1 VNFQVG
7 AGRNHFSACLRCA
20 AALAIALTSGYAG
33 AADSAYPVKPIRMI
47 IANVAGGTS
56 DILARV
62 IGAKLTESWGQQII
76 VDNRPG
82 GSGLIGNELLTRA
95 PPDGYTLL
103 MADFGSTTTT
113 ILMHPAAGIDL
124 QRDYSPVTIVSYSPH
139 LFCVH
144 PSVPAATVKEVL
156 ALAKARPG
164 KFNFATAGQTTA
176 PHWAG
181 IMLAA
186 RYGIE
191 WTYIPGKGGA
201 QAVLDVASGQADV
214 LFNGMLATLPYVK
227 SGKLKLIAVTSAQ
240 RNPALPDTPTFAE
253 SGVADFVTGSWQGLL
268 APGKTPPEIVAKVQA
283 ETRRIL
289 LTPDVKERLAGQG
302 ADPLGT
308 TPAET
313 VEFMRRERERMAK
326 LIRDSAG
333 QNR

>member
-1 VNFQVG
+1 MPKFPARG
-7 AGRNHFSACLRCA
+7 
-20 AALAIALTSGYAG
+20 AALAILAAICAG
-33 AADSAYPVKPIRMI
+33 PAEAADPAYPVKPIRMI

-82 GSGLIGNELLTRA
+82 ASGLIGNELLVKA

-113 ILMHPAAGIDL
+113 VLMHGKAAIDL
-124 QRDYSPVTIVSYSPH
+124 QRDYAPVTIVSYSPH

-144 PSVPAATVKEVL
+144 PSVPANNVKAVI
-156 ALAKARPG
+156 ALAKAQPG
-164 KFNFATAGQTTA
+164 KLNFATAGQTTA

-181 IMLAA
+181 ILLAS
-186 RYGIE
+186 RYGID

-227 SGKLKLIAVTSAQ
+227 SGKLKLIAITSAK
-240 RNPALPDTPTFAE
+240 RNAALPDAPTFAE
-253 SGVADFVTGSWQGLL
+253 SGVPDFVTGSWQGIL
-268 APGKTPPEIVAKVQA
+268 APGKTPPEIVARLQA
-283 ETRRIL
+283 ETHRIL
-289 LTPDVKERLAGQG
+289 FTPDIKEKLAGQG
-302 ADPLGT
+302 ADPMGT

-313 VEFMRRERERMAK
+313 AEFMRRERERMTK
-326 LIRDSAG
+326 LIKDSAG
-333 QNR
+333 KNQ

>member
-1 VNFQVG
+1 MPKFPARG
-7 AGRNHFSACLRCA
+7 
-20 AALAIALTSGYAG
+20 AALAMAAICAGPAG
-33 AADSAYPVKPIRMI
+33 AADPAYPIKPIRMI

-82 GSGLIGNELLTRA
+82 GSGLIGNELLVKS

-103 MADFGSTTTT
+103 LADFGSTTTT
-113 ILMHPAAGIDL
+113 VLLQPKAAIDL
-124 QRDYSPVTIVSYSPH
+124 QRDYAPVTIVSYSPH

-144 PSVPAATVKEVL
+144 PSVPANNVKAVI
-156 ALAKARPG
+156 ALAKAQPG
-164 KFNFATAGQTTA
+164 KLNFATAGQTTA

-181 IMLAA
+181 ILLAS
-186 RYGIE
+186 RYGID

-227 SGKLKLIAVTSAQ
+227 SGKLKLIAITSAK
-240 RNPALPDTPTFAE
+240 RNAALPDVPTFAE
-253 SGVADFVTGSWQGLL
+253 SGVPDFVTGSWQGIL
-268 APGKTPPEIVAKVQA
+268 APGKTPPEIVAKLQA
-283 ETRRIL
+283 ETHRIL
-289 LTPDVKERLAGQG
+289 FTPDIKQKLAGQG
-302 ADPLGT
+302 ADPMGT

-313 VEFMRRERERMAK
+313 AEFMRRERERMTK
-326 LIRDSAG
+326 LIKDSAG
-333 QNR
+333 KSQ

>member
-1 VNFQVG
+1 MPKFPARG
-7 AGRNHFSACLRCA
+7 
-20 AALAIALTSGYAG
+20 AALAILAAICAAPAG
-33 AADSAYPVKPIRMI
+33 AAEPAYPVKPIRMI

-82 GSGLIGNELLTRA
+82 GSGLIGNELLVRS

-103 MADFGSTTTT
+103 LADFGSTTTT
-113 ILMHPAAGIDL
+113 VLLQPKAAIDL
-124 QRDYSPVTIVSYSPH
+124 QRDYAPVTIVSYSPH

-144 PSVPAATVKEVL
+144 PSVPANSVKAVI
-156 ALAKARPG
+156 ALAKAQPG
-164 KFNFATAGQTTA
+164 KLNFATSGQTTA

-181 IMLAA
+181 ILLAS
-186 RYGIE
+186 RYGID

-227 SGKLKLIAVTSAQ
+227 SGKLKLIAVTSAK
-240 RNPALPDTPTFAE
+240 RNAALPDAPTFAE
-253 SGVADFVTGSWQGLL
+253 SGVPDFVTGSWQGIL
-268 APGKTPPEIVAKVQA
+268 APGKTPPEIVAKLQA
-283 ETRRIL
+283 ETHRIL
-289 LTPDVKERLAGQG
+289 FTPDIKEKLAGQG
-302 ADPLGT
+302 ADPMGT

-313 VEFMRRERERMAK
+313 AEFMRRERERMMK
-326 LIRDSAG
+326 LIKDSAG
-333 QNR
+333 KNQ

>member
-1 VNFQVG
+1 MPKFPASG
-7 AGRNHFSACLRCA
+7 
-20 AALAIALTSGYAG
+20 AALAIVAATCAGPAG
-33 AADSAYPVKPIRMI
+33 AADPAYPVKPIRMV

-62 IGAKLTESWGQQII
+62 IGARLTESWGQQII

-82 GSGLIGNELLTRA
+82 GSGLIGNELLVKA

-103 MADFGSTTTT
+103 LADLGSTTTT
-113 ILMHPAAGIDL
+113 VLMHGKASIDL
-124 QRDYSPVTIVSYSPH
+124 QRDFTPVTIVTYSPH

-144 PSVPAATVKEVL
+144 PSVPVTNVKGVI
-156 ALAKARPG
+156 ALAKSKPG
-164 KFNFATAGQTTA
+164 KLNFATAGQTTA

-181 IMLAA
+181 IMLAS
-186 RYGIE
+186 RMGID

-227 SGKLKLIAVTSAQ
+227 SGKLKLIAVTSEQ
-240 RNPALPDTPTFAE
+240 RNATLPDAPTFAE
-253 SGVADFVTGSWQGLL
+253 SGVPDFVTGSWQGIL
-268 APGKTPPEIVAKVQA
+268 APGKTPPDIVAKLQA
-283 ETRRIL
+283 ESRRIL
-289 LTPDVKERLAGQG
+289 FLPDVKEKLAGQG
-302 ADPLGT
+302 ADAMGT

-313 VEFMRRERERMAK
+313 ADFMRRERERMTK

-333 QNR
+333 KNL

>member
-1 VNFQVG
+1 MPKFPARG
-7 AGRNHFSACLRCA
+7 
-20 AALAIALTSGYAG
+20 AALAILAAICAG
-33 AADSAYPVKPIRMI
+33 PADAADPAYPVKPIRMI

-82 GSGLIGNELLTRA
+82 ASGLIGNELLVKA

-113 ILMHPAAGIDL
+113 VLMHGKAAIDL
-124 QRDYSPVTIVSYSPH
+124 QRDYAPVTIVSYSPH

-144 PSVPAATVKEVL
+144 PSVPANNVKAVI
-156 ALAKARPG
+156 ALAKAQPG
-164 KFNFATAGQTTA
+164 KLNFATAGQTTA

-181 IMLAA
+181 ILLAS
-186 RYGIE
+186 RYGID

-227 SGKLKLIAVTSAQ
+227 SGKLKLIAITSAK
-240 RNPALPDTPTFAE
+240 RNSALPDAPTFAE
-253 SGVADFVTGSWQGLL
+253 SGVPDFVTGSWQGIL
-268 APGKTPPEIVAKVQA
+268 APGKTPPEIVAKLQA
-283 ETRRIL
+283 ETHRIL
-289 LTPDVKERLAGQG
+289 FTPDIKEKLAGQG
-302 ADPLGT
+302 ADPMGT

-313 VEFMRRERERMAK
+313 AEFMRRERERMAK
-326 LIRDSAG
+326 LIKDSAG
-333 QNR
+333 KNQ

>member
-1 VNFQVG
+1 MLNFPAWG
-7 AGRNHFSACLRCA
+7 
-20 AALAIALTSGYAG
+20 AALAMAAICAGPAG
-33 AADSAYPVKPIRMI
+33 AADPAYPAKPIRMI

-82 GSGLIGNELLTRA
+82 ASGLIGNELLVKA
-95 PPDGYTLL
+95 LPDGYTLL

-113 ILMHPAAGIDL
+113 VLMHGKAAIDL
-124 QRDYSPVTIVSYSPH
+124 QRDYAPVTIVSYSPH

-144 PSVPAATVKEVL
+144 PPVPANNVKAVI
-156 ALAKARPG
+156 ALAKSQPG
-164 KFNFATAGQTTA
+164 KLNFATAGQTTA

-181 IMLAA
+181 ILLAS
-186 RYGIE
+186 RYGID

-227 SGKLKLIAVTSAQ
+227 SGKLKLIAITSAK
-240 RNPALPDTPTFAE
+240 RNSALPDAPTFAE
-253 SGVADFVTGSWQGLL
+253 SGVPDFVTGSWQGIL
-268 APGKTPPEIVAKVQA
+268 APGKTPPEIVAKLQA
-283 ETRRIL
+283 ETHRIL
-289 LTPDVKERLAGQG
+289 FTPDIKEKLAGQG
-302 ADPLGT
+302 ADPMGT

-313 VEFMRRERERMAK
+313 AEFMRRERERMAK
-326 LIRDSAG
+326 LIKDSAG
-333 QNR
+333 KNQ

>member
-1 VNFQVG
+1 MMPKFPARG
-7 AGRNHFSACLRCA
+7 
-20 AALAIALTSGYAG
+20 AALAILAAICAG
-33 AADSAYPVKPIRMI
+33 PADAADPAYPVKPIRMI

-82 GSGLIGNELLTRA
+82 ASGLIGNELLVKA

-113 ILMHPAAGIDL
+113 VLMHGKAAIDL
-124 QRDYSPVTIVSYSPH
+124 QRDYAPVTIVSYSPH

-144 PSVPAATVKEVL
+144 PSVPANNVKAVI
-156 ALAKARPG
+156 ALAKAQPG
-164 KFNFATAGQTTA
+164 KLNFATAGQTTA

-181 IMLAA
+181 ILLAS
-186 RYGIE
+186 RYGID

-227 SGKLKLIAVTSAQ
+227 SGKLKLIAITSAK
-240 RNPALPDTPTFAE
+240 RNAALPDAPTFAE
-253 SGVADFVTGSWQGLL
+253 SGVPDFVTGSWQGIL
-268 APGKTPPEIVAKVQA
+268 APGKTPTEIVARLQA
-283 ETRRIL
+283 ETHRIL
-289 LTPDVKERLAGQG
+289 FTPDIKEKLAGQG
-302 ADPLGT
+302 ADPMGT

-313 VEFMRRERERMAK
+313 AEFMRRERERMTK
-326 LIRDSAG
+326 LIKDSAG
-333 QNR
+333 KNQ

>member
-1 VNFQVG
+1 MPKFPARG
-7 AGRNHFSACLRCA
+7 AP
-20 AALAIALTSGYAG
+20 LAILAAICAGPAG
-33 AADSAYPVKPIRMI
+33 AADPAYPIKPIRMI

-82 GSGLIGNELLTRA
+82 GSGLIGNEMLVKS

-103 MADFGSTTTT
+103 LADFGSTTTT
-113 ILMHPAAGIDL
+113 VLLQPKAAIDL
-124 QRDYSPVTIVSYSPH
+124 QRDYAPVTIVSYSPH

-144 PSVPAATVKEVL
+144 PSVPANNVKAVI
-156 ALAKARPG
+156 ALAKAQPG
-164 KFNFATAGQTTA
+164 KLNFATAGQTTA

-181 IMLAA
+181 ILLAS
-186 RYGIE
+186 RYGID

-227 SGKLKLIAVTSAQ
+227 SGKLKLIAITSAK
-240 RNPALPDTPTFAE
+240 RNSALPDAPTFAE
-253 SGVADFVTGSWQGLL
+253 SGVPDFVTGSWQGIL
-268 APGKTPPEIVAKVQA
+268 APGKTPPEIVAKLQA
-283 ETRRIL
+283 ETHRIL
-289 LTPDVKERLAGQG
+289 FTPDIKEKLAGQG
-302 ADPLGT
+302 ADPMGT

-313 VEFMRRERERMAK
+313 AEFMRRERERMTK
-326 LIRDSAG
+326 LIKDSAG
-333 QNR
+333 KSQ

>member
-1 VNFQVG
+1 M
-7 AGRNHFSACLRCA
+7 LRFLVRRCRLLALA
-20 AALAIALTSGYAG
+20 AAACAG
-33 AADSAYPVKPIRMI
+33 FASAADTAYPVKPIRMI

-82 GSGLIGNELLTRA
+82 GSGLIGNEMLIKA
-95 PPDGYTLL
+95 APDGYTLL

-113 ILMHPAAGIDL
+113 VLMHGKATIDL
-124 QRDYSPVTIVSYSPH
+124 QRDYAPVTIVSYSPH

-144 PSVPAATVKEVL
+144 PSVPANNVKAVI
-156 ALAKARPG
+156 ALAKAQPG
-164 KFNFATAGQTTA
+164 KLNFATAGQTTA

-181 IMLAA
+181 ILLAA

-201 QAVLDVASGQADV
+201 QAVLDVASGQADI
-214 LFNGMLATLPYVK
+214 LFNGMLATLPFVK
-227 SGKLKLIAVTSAQ
+227 SGKLKLIAITSAK
-240 RNPALPDTPTFAE
+240 RNAVLPDAPTFAE
-253 SGVADFVTGSWQGLL
+253 SGVPDFVTGSWQGIL
-268 APGKTPPEIVAKVQA
+268 APGRTPPEIVAKLQA
-283 ETRRIL
+283 ETHRIL
-289 LTPDVKERLAGQG
+289 STPDIREKLAGQG

-313 VEFMRRERERMAK
+313 AEFMRRERERMVK

-333 QNR
+333 KSQ

>member
-1 VNFQVG
+1 LKLRLAF
-7 AGRNHFSACLRCA
+7 RSAVPAVL
-20 AALAIALTSGYAG
+20 AALCSGTAAG
-33 AADSAYPVKPIRMI
+33 ADPAYPVKPVRMI

-82 GSGLIGNELLTRA
+82 GSGLIGNEMLVKA

-113 ILMHPAAGIDL
+113 ALMQPKATIDL
-124 QRDYSPVTIVSYSPH
+124 QRDYTPVTIVSYSPH

-144 PSVPAATVKEVL
+144 PSVPASNVKAVI
-156 ALAKARPG
+156 ALAKSKPG
-164 KFNFATAGQTTA
+164 KLNFATAGQTTA

-181 IMLAA
+181 ILLAS

-214 LFNGMLATLPYVK
+214 LFNGMLATLPFVK
-227 SGKLKLIAVTSAQ
+227 SGKLKLIAVTSEK
-240 RNPALPDTPTFAE
+240 RNAALPDAPTFLE
-253 SGVADFVTGSWQGLL
+253 SGIPDFVTGSWQGIL
-268 APGKTPPEIVAKVQA
+268 APGKTPPEIVAKLQA

-289 LTPDVKERLAGQG
+289 FTPDVKEKLAGQG
-302 ADPLGT
+302 AEPMGT

-313 VEFMRRERERMAK
+313 AEFMRRERERMTK
-326 LIRDSAG
+326 LIKDSAG
-333 QNR
+333 KNQ

>member
-1 VNFQVG
+1 MLNFPARG
-7 AGRNHFSACLRCA
+7 
-20 AALAIALTSGYAG
+20 AALAMAAICAGPAG
-33 AADSAYPVKPIRMI
+33 AADPVYPAKPIRMI

-82 GSGLIGNELLTRA
+82 GSGLIGNELLVKA

-113 ILMHPAAGIDL
+113 VLMHGKAAIDL
-124 QRDYSPVTIVSYSPH
+124 QRDYTPVTIVSYSPH

-144 PSVPAATVKEVL
+144 PSVPANSVKGVI
-156 ALAKARPG
+156 ALAKAQPG
-164 KFNFATAGQTTA
+164 KLNFATAGQTTA

-181 IMLAA
+181 ILLAS
-186 RYGIE
+186 RYGID

-227 SGKLKLIAVTSAQ
+227 SGKLKLIAITSEK
-240 RNPALPDTPTFAE
+240 RNAALPDAPTFAE
-253 SGVADFVTGSWQGLL
+253 SGVPDFVTGSWQGIL
-268 APGKTPPEIVAKVQA
+268 APGKTPPEIVAKLQA
-283 ETRRIL
+283 ETRRVL
-289 LTPDVKERLAGQG
+289 LSPDIKEKLAGQG
-302 ADPLGT
+302 ADAMGT
-308 TPAET
+308 THAET
-313 VEFMRRERERMAK
+313 VEFMRRERERMTK
-326 LIRDSAG
+326 LIRESAG
-333 QNR
+333 KHL

>member
-1 VNFQVG
+1 MPKFPARG
-7 AGRNHFSACLRCA
+7 AP
-20 AALAIALTSGYAG
+20 LAILAAICAGPAG
-33 AADSAYPVKPIRMI
+33 AADPAYPIKPIRMI

-82 GSGLIGNELLTRA
+82 GSGLIGNEMLVKS

-103 MADFGSTTTT
+103 LADFGSTTTT
-113 ILMHPAAGIDL
+113 VLLQPKAAIDL
-124 QRDYSPVTIVSYSPH
+124 QRDYAPVTIVSYSPH

-144 PSVPAATVKEVL
+144 PSVPANNVKAVI
-156 ALAKARPG
+156 ALAKAQPG
-164 KFNFATAGQTTA
+164 KLNFATAGQTTA

-181 IMLAA
+181 ILLAS
-186 RYGIE
+186 RYGID

-227 SGKLKLIAVTSAQ
+227 SGKLKLIAITSAK
-240 RNPALPDTPTFAE
+240 RNSALPDAPTFAE
-253 SGVADFVTGSWQGLL
+253 SGVPDFVTGSWQGIL
-268 APGKTPPEIVAKVQA
+268 APGKTPPEIVAKLQA
-283 ETRRIL
+283 ETHRIL
-289 LTPDVKERLAGQG
+289 FTPDIKEKLAGQG
-302 ADPLGT
+302 ADPMGT

-313 VEFMRRERERMAK
+313 AEFMRRERERMAK
-326 LIRDSAG
+326 LIKDSAG
-333 QNR
+333 KNQ

>member
-1 VNFQVG
+1 MR
-7 AGRNHFSACLRCA
+7 AGHAYVSAYVRY
-20 AALAIALTSGYAG
+20 ALVLATVLSAGYAG
-33 AADSAYPVKPIRMI
+33 AADNAYPGKPIRMI
-47 IANVAGGTS
+47 VANVAGGTS

-62 IGAKLTESWGQQII
+62 VGARLTESWGQQII

-82 GSGLIGNELLTRA
+82 GSGLIGNELLVKA

-113 ILMHPAAGIDL
+113 VLMHDKAGIDV

-144 PSVPAATVKEVL
+144 PSVPAASVKAVI

-164 KFNFATAGQTTA
+164 KLNFATAGQTTA

-181 IMLAA
+181 IMLAS
-186 RYGIE
+186 RFGIE
-191 WTYIPGKGGA
+191 WTYLPGKGGA

-227 SGKLKLIAVTSAQ
+227 SGKLKLIAITSAK
-240 RNPALPDTPTFAE
+240 RNAALPDAPTFAE
-253 SGVADFVTGSWQGLL
+253 SGIADFVTGSWQGIL
-268 APGKTPPEIVAKVQA
+268 APGKTPPEIVAKLQV
-283 ETRRIL
+283 ETHRIL
-289 LTPDVKERLAGQG
+289 FTPDVKDKLASQG
-302 ADPLGT
+302 ADPMGT
-308 TPAET
+308 TPAES
-313 VEFMRRERERMAK
+313 VEFMRRERERMVK

-333 QNR
+333 QNQ

>member
-1 VNFQVG
+1 MPKFPARG
-7 AGRNHFSACLRCA
+7 
-20 AALAIALTSGYAG
+20 AALAILAAICAG
-33 AADSAYPVKPIRMI
+33 PAEAADPAYPVKPIRMI

-82 GSGLIGNELLTRA
+82 GSGLIGNEMLVKS

-103 MADFGSTTTT
+103 LADFGSTTTT
-113 ILMHPAAGIDL
+113 VLLQPKAAIDL
-124 QRDYSPVTIVSYSPH
+124 QRDYAPVTIVSYSPH

-144 PSVPAATVKEVL
+144 PSVPANNVKAVI
-156 ALAKARPG
+156 ALAKAQPG
-164 KFNFATAGQTTA
+164 KLNFATAGQTTA

-181 IMLAA
+181 ILLAS
-186 RYGIE
+186 RYGID

-227 SGKLKLIAVTSAQ
+227 SGKLKLIAITSAK
-240 RNPALPDTPTFAE
+240 RNAALPDAPTFAE
-253 SGVADFVTGSWQGLL
+253 SGVPDFVTGSWQGIL
-268 APGKTPPEIVAKVQA
+268 APGKTPPEIVARLQA
-283 ETRRIL
+283 ETHRIL
-289 LTPDVKERLAGQG
+289 FTPDIKEKLAGQG
-302 ADPLGT
+302 ADPMGT

-313 VEFMRRERERMAK
+313 AEFMRRERERMTK
-326 LIRDSAG
+326 LIKDSAAKS
-333 QNR
+333 Q

>member
-1 VNFQVG
+1 MRKFPVQCGSLAVLAAIC
-7 AGRNHFSACLRCA
+7 AGP
-20 AALAIALTSGYAG
+20 AG
-33 AADSAYPVKPIRMI
+33 AADAPYPVKPIRMI

-82 GSGLIGNELLTRA
+82 GSGLIGNELLVKA

-113 ILMHPAAGIDL
+113 VLMQGKATIDL

-144 PSVPAATVKEVL
+144 PSVPATNVKGVI
-156 ALAKARPG
+156 ALAKAQPG

-181 IMLAA
+181 ILLAS
-186 RYGIE
+186 RYGIN

-214 LFNGMLATLPYVK
+214 LFNGMLATLPYVR
-227 SGKLKLIAVTSAQ
+227 SGKLKLIAITSAK
-240 RNPALPDTPTFAE
+240 RNAALPDAPTFAE
-253 SGVADFVTGSWQGLL
+253 SGVPDFVTGSWQGIL
-268 APGKTPPEIVAKVQA
+268 APGKTPPEIVAKLQA
-283 ETRRIL
+283 ETHRIL
-289 LTPDVKERLAGQG
+289 FTPDVKEKLAGQG
-302 ADPLGT
+302 ADPMGT

-313 VEFMRRERERMAK
+313 VEFMRRERERMTK
-326 LIRDSAG
+326 LIKDSSG
-333 QNR
+333 KNQ

>member
-1 VNFQVG
+1 MPKFPARG
-7 AGRNHFSACLRCA
+7 AP
-20 AALAIALTSGYAG
+20 LAILAAICAGPAG
-33 AADSAYPVKPIRMI
+33 AADPAYPIKPIRMI

-82 GSGLIGNELLTRA
+82 GSGLIGNEMLVKS

-103 MADFGSTTTT
+103 LADFGSTTTT
-113 ILMHPAAGIDL
+113 VLLQPKAAIDL
-124 QRDYSPVTIVSYSPH
+124 QRDYAPVTIVSYSPH

-144 PSVPAATVKEVL
+144 PSVPANNVKAVI
-156 ALAKARPG
+156 ALAKAQPG
-164 KFNFATAGQTTA
+164 KLNFATAGQTTA

-181 IMLAA
+181 ILLAS
-186 RYGIE
+186 RYGID

-227 SGKLKLIAVTSAQ
+227 SGKLKLIAITSAK
-240 RNPALPDTPTFAE
+240 RNAALPDAPTFAE
-253 SGVADFVTGSWQGLL
+253 SGVPDFVTGSWQGIL
-268 APGKTPPEIVAKVQA
+268 APGKTPPEIVAKLQA
-283 ETRRIL
+283 ETHRIL
-289 LTPDVKERLAGQG
+289 FTPDIKEKLAGQG
-302 ADPLGT
+302 ADPMGT

-313 VEFMRRERERMAK
+313 AEFMRRERERMAK
-326 LIRDSAG
+326 LIKDSAG
-333 QNR
+333 KNQ

>member
-1 VNFQVG
+1 VRLTVHS
-7 AGRNHFSACLRCA
+7 AGDVLSITAAICA
-20 AALAIALTSGYAG
+20 GVAS
-33 AADSAYPVKPIRMI
+33 AADVAYPVKPIRMI

-82 GSGLIGNELLTRA
+82 ASGLIGNELLVKA
-95 PPDGYTLL
+95 PADGYTLL

-113 ILMHPAAGIDL
+113 VLMHGKAAIDL

-139 LFCVH
+139 LLCVH
-144 PSVPAATVKEVL
+144 PSVPANNVKAVI
-156 ALAKARPG
+156 ALAKAQPG
-164 KFNFATAGQTTA
+164 KLNFATAGQTTA

-186 RYGIE
+186 RYGID

-214 LFNGMLATLPYVK
+214 LFNGMLSTLPYVK
-227 SGKLKLIAVTSAQ
+227 SGKLKLIAITSAK
-240 RNPALPDTPTFAE
+240 RNAVLPEAPTFAE
-253 SGVADFVTGSWQGLL
+253 SGVPDFVTGSWQGIL
-268 APGKTPPEIVAKVQA
+268 APGKTPPDIVAKLQA
-283 ETRRIL
+283 ETHRIL
-289 LTPDVKERLAGQG
+289 FTPDIKEKLAGQG
-302 ADPLGT
+302 ADPMGT

-313 VEFMRRERERMAK
+313 VEFMRRERERMTK
-326 LIRDSAG
+326 LIKESGGR
-333 QNR
+333 NN

>member
-1 VNFQVG
+1 MPKFPARG
-7 AGRNHFSACLRCA
+7 AP
-20 AALAIALTSGYAG
+20 LAILAAICAGPAG
-33 AADSAYPVKPIRMI
+33 AADPAYPIKPIRMI

-82 GSGLIGNELLTRA
+82 GSGLIGNEMLVKS

-103 MADFGSTTTT
+103 LADFGSTTTT
-113 ILMHPAAGIDL
+113 VLLQPKAAIDL
-124 QRDYSPVTIVSYSPH
+124 QRDYAPVTIVSYSPH

-144 PSVPAATVKEVL
+144 PSVPANNVKAVIT
-156 ALAKARPG
+156 LAKAQPG
-164 KFNFATAGQTTA
+164 KLNFATAGQTTA

-181 IMLAA
+181 ILLAS
-186 RYGIE
+186 RYGID

-227 SGKLKLIAVTSAQ
+227 SGKLKLIAITSAK
-240 RNPALPDTPTFAE
+240 RNSALPDAPTFAE
-253 SGVADFVTGSWQGLL
+253 SGVPDFVTGSWQGIL
-268 APGKTPPEIVAKVQA
+268 APGKTPPEIVAKLQA
-283 ETRRIL
+283 ETHRIL
-289 LTPDVKERLAGQG
+289 FTPDIKEKLAGQG
-302 ADPLGT
+302 ADPMGT

-313 VEFMRRERERMAK
+313 AEFMRRERERMTK
-326 LIRDSAG
+326 LIKDSAG
-333 QNR
+333 KSQ

>member
-1 VNFQVG
+1 MSARGIRNKFSKYATAVIAVAVC
-7 AGRNHFSACLRCA
+7 AGPATA
-20 AALAIALTSGYAG
+20 AEPN
-33 AADSAYPVKPIRMI
+33 YPVKPIRMI

-62 IGAKLTESWGQQII
+62 IGARLTESWGQQII

-82 GSGLIGNELLTRA
+82 GSGLIGNELLVKA

-103 MADFGSTTTT
+103 LADFGSTTTT
-113 ILMHPAAGIDL
+113 ALMQGKATIDL

-144 PSVPAATVKEVL
+144 PTMPASNVKAVI
-156 ALAKARPG
+156 ALAKSKPG
-164 KFNFATAGQTTA
+164 KLNFATAGQTTA

-181 IMLAA
+181 ILLAS
-186 RYGIE
+186 RMGID

-240 RNPALPDTPTFAE
+240 RNAALPDAPTFAE
-253 SGVADFVTGSWQGLL
+253 SGVADFVTGSWQGIL
-268 APGKTPPEIVAKVQA
+268 APGKTPPEIVAKLYA
-283 ETRRIL
+283 ETRRVL
-289 LTPDVKERLAGQG
+289 LLSDIKEKLAGQG
-302 ADPLGT
+302 ADAMGT
-308 TPAET
+308 TPADT
-313 VEFMRRERERMAK
+313 VEFMRRERERMTK

-333 QNR
+333 KNL

>member
-1 VNFQVG
+1 MPKFPARG
-7 AGRNHFSACLRCA
+7 
-20 AALAIALTSGYAG
+20 AALVILAAICAG
-33 AADSAYPVKPIRMI
+33 PAEAADPAYPVKPIRMI

-82 GSGLIGNELLTRA
+82 ASGLIGNELLVKA

-113 ILMHPAAGIDL
+113 VLMHGKAAIDL
-124 QRDYSPVTIVSYSPH
+124 QRDYAPVTIVSYSPH

-144 PSVPAATVKEVL
+144 PSVPANNVKAVI
-156 ALAKARPG
+156 ALAKAQPG
-164 KFNFATAGQTTA
+164 KLNFATAGQTTA

-181 IMLAA
+181 ILLAS
-186 RYGIE
+186 RYGID

-227 SGKLKLIAVTSAQ
+227 SGKLKLIAITSAK
-240 RNPALPDTPTFAE
+240 RNAALPDAPTFAE
-253 SGVADFVTGSWQGLL
+253 SGVPDFVTGSWQGIL
-268 APGKTPPEIVAKVQA
+268 APGKTPPEIVARLQA
-283 ETRRIL
+283 ETHRIL
-289 LTPDVKERLAGQG
+289 FTPDIKEKLAGQG
-302 ADPLGT
+302 ADPMGT

-313 VEFMRRERERMAK
+313 AEFMRRERERMAK
-326 LIRDSAG
+326 LIKDSAG
-333 QNR
+333 KNQ

>member
-1 VNFQVG
+1 MHAN
-7 AGRNHFSACLRCA
+7 
-20 AALAIALTSGYAG
+20 
-33 AADSAYPVKPIRMI
+33 AADTAYPVKPIRMI

-82 GSGLIGNELLTRA
+82 GSGLIGNEMLVRA
-95 PPDGYTLL
+95 PADGYTFLL
-103 MADFGSTTTT
+103 ADLGSTTITV
-113 ILMHPAAGIDL
+113 LMQGKATIDL
-124 QRDYSPVTIVSYSPH
+124 QRDYAPVTIVSYSPH

-144 PSVPAATVKEVL
+144 PSVPAASIRQVI
-156 ALAKARPG
+156 ALAKAQPG
-164 KFNFATAGQTTA
+164 KFNFATSGQTTA

-181 IMLAA
+181 IMLAQRA
-186 RYGIE
+186 GID

-214 LFNGMLATLPYVK
+214 LFNGMLATLPFVR
-227 SGKLKLIAVTSAQ
+227 SGKLKLLAVTSAQ
-240 RNPALPDTPTFAE
+240 RNAALPDTPTFAE
-253 SGVADFVTGSWQGLL
+253 AGIPDFVTGSWQGIL
-268 APGKTPPEIVAKVQA
+268 APGKTPPELVARLQA

-289 LTPDVKERLAGQG
+289 LTPDVKEKLSGQG

-308 TPAET
+308 TSAEAA
-313 VEFMRRERERMAK
+313 EFLRRERERMAK
-326 LIRDSAG
+326 LISDSAG

>member
-1 VNFQVG
+1 MPK
-7 AGRNHFSACLRCA
+7 FSARG
-20 AALAIALTSGYAG
+20 AALAILAAICAG
-33 AADSAYPVKPIRMI
+33 SADAADPAYPVKAIRMI

-82 GSGLIGNELLTRA
+82 ASGLIGNELLVKA

-113 ILMHPAAGIDL
+113 VLMHGKAAIDL
-124 QRDYSPVTIVSYSPH
+124 QRDYAPVTIVSYSPH

-144 PSVPAATVKEVL
+144 PSVPANNVKAVI
-156 ALAKARPG
+156 ALAKAQPG
-164 KFNFATAGQTTA
+164 KLNFATAGQTTA

-181 IMLAA
+181 ILLAS
-186 RYGIE
+186 RYGID

-227 SGKLKLIAVTSAQ
+227 SGKLKLIAITSAK
-240 RNPALPDTPTFAE
+240 RNAALPDAPTFAE
-253 SGVADFVTGSWQGLL
+253 SGVPDFVTGSWQGIL
-268 APGKTPPEIVAKVQA
+268 APGKTPTEIVARLQA
-283 ETRRIL
+283 ETHRIL
-289 LTPDVKERLAGQG
+289 FTPDIKEKLAGQG
-302 ADPLGT
+302 ADPMGT

-313 VEFMRRERERMAK
+313 AEFMRRERERMAK
-326 LIRDSAG
+326 LIKDSAG
-333 QNR
+333 KNQ

>member
-1 VNFQVG
+1 MPKFPARG
-7 AGRNHFSACLRCA
+7 
-20 AALAIALTSGYAG
+20 AALAILAAICAG
-33 AADSAYPVKPIRMI
+33 PAEAADPAYPVKPIRMI

-82 GSGLIGNELLTRA
+82 ASGLIGNELLVKA

-113 ILMHPAAGIDL
+113 VLMHGKAAIDL
-124 QRDYSPVTIVSYSPH
+124 QRDYAPVTIVSYSPH

-144 PSVPAATVKEVL
+144 PSVPANNVKAVI
-156 ALAKARPG
+156 ALAKAQPG
-164 KFNFATAGQTTA
+164 KLNFATAGQTTA

-181 IMLAA
+181 ILLAS
-186 RYGIE
+186 RYGID

-227 SGKLKLIAVTSAQ
+227 SGKLKLIAITSAK
-240 RNPALPDTPTFAE
+240 RNSALPDAPTFAE
-253 SGVADFVTGSWQGLL
+253 SGVPDFVTGSWQGIL
-268 APGKTPPEIVAKVQA
+268 APGKTPPEIVAKLQA
-283 ETRRIL
+283 ETHRIL
-289 LTPDVKERLAGQG
+289 FTPDIKEKLAGQG
-302 ADPLGT
+302 ADPMGT

-313 VEFMRRERERMAK
+313 AEFMRRERERMAK
-326 LIRDSAG
+326 LIKDSAG
-333 QNR
+333 KNQ

>member
-1 VNFQVG
+1 MRKFPVQCGSLAFMAAIC
-7 AGRNHFSACLRCA
+7 AGP
-20 AALAIALTSGYAG
+20 AG
-33 AADSAYPVKPIRMI
+33 AADAPYPVKPVRMI

-82 GSGLIGNELLTRA
+82 GSGLIGNELLVKA

-113 ILMHPAAGIDL
+113 VLMQGKATIDL

-144 PSVPAATVKEVL
+144 PSVPANNVKAVI
-156 ALAKARPG
+156 ALAKAQPG
-164 KFNFATAGQTTA
+164 KLNFATAGQTTA

-181 IMLAA
+181 ILLAS
-186 RYGIE
+186 RYGID

-214 LFNGMLATLPYVK
+214 LFNGMLATLPYVR
-227 SGKLKLIAVTSAQ
+227 SGKLKLIAITSAK
-240 RNPALPDTPTFAE
+240 RNAALPDAPTFAE
-253 SGVADFVTGSWQGLL
+253 SGVPDFVTGSWQGIL
-268 APGKTPPEIVAKVQA
+268 APGKTPPEIVAKLQA
-283 ETRRIL
+283 ETHRIL
-289 LTPDVKERLAGQG
+289 FTPDVREKLAGQG
-302 ADPLGT
+302 ADPMGT

-313 VEFMRRERERMAK
+313 VDFMRRERERMTK
-326 LIRDSAG
+326 LIKDSAG
-333 QNR
+333 KNQ

>member
-1 VNFQVG
+1 MPKFPARG
-7 AGRNHFSACLRCA
+7 AP
-20 AALAIALTSGYAG
+20 LAILAAICAGPAG
-33 AADSAYPVKPIRMI
+33 AADPAYPIKPIRMI

-82 GSGLIGNELLTRA
+82 GSGLIGNEMLVKS

-103 MADFGSTTTT
+103 LADFGSTTTT
-113 ILMHPAAGIDL
+113 VLLQPKAAIDL
-124 QRDYSPVTIVSYSPH
+124 QRDYAPVTIVSYSPH

-144 PSVPAATVKEVL
+144 PSVPANNVKAVIT
-156 ALAKARPG
+156 LAKAQPG
-164 KFNFATAGQTTA
+164 KLNFATAGQTTA

-181 IMLAA
+181 ILLAS
-186 RYGIE
+186 RYGID

-227 SGKLKLIAVTSAQ
+227 SGKLKLIAITSAK
-240 RNPALPDTPTFAE
+240 RNSALPDAPTFAE
-253 SGVADFVTGSWQGLL
+253 SGVPDFVTGSWQGIL
-268 APGKTPPEIVAKVQA
+268 APGKTPPEIVAKLQA
-283 ETRRIL
+283 ETHRIL
-289 LTPDVKERLAGQG
+289 FTPDIKEKLAGQG
-302 ADPLGT
+302 ADPMGT

-313 VEFMRRERERMAK
+313 AEFMRRERERMAK
-326 LIRDSAG
+326 LIKDSAG
-333 QNR
+333 KSQ

>member
-1 VNFQVG
+1 MPKFPARG
-7 AGRNHFSACLRCA
+7 
-20 AALAIALTSGYAG
+20 AALAILAAICAG
-33 AADSAYPVKPIRMI
+33 PADAADPAYPVKPIRMI

-82 GSGLIGNELLTRA
+82 ASGLIGNELLVKA

-113 ILMHPAAGIDL
+113 VLMHGKAAIDL
-124 QRDYSPVTIVSYSPH
+124 QRDYAPVTIVSYSPH

-144 PSVPAATVKEVL
+144 PSVPANNVKAVI
-156 ALAKARPG
+156 ALAKAQPG
-164 KFNFATAGQTTA
+164 KLNFATAGQTTA

-181 IMLAA
+181 ILLAS
-186 RYGIE
+186 RYGID

-227 SGKLKLIAVTSAQ
+227 SGKLKLIAVSSEQREPNYPTVPTIAETPGLEGYSA
-240 RNPALPDTPTFAE
+240 
-253 SGVADFVTGSWQGLL
+253 GSWQGIIGPAKLSPDIIGKIHNEVKRIIAL
-268 APGKTPPEIVAKVQA
+268 PYVSEKLTSLGSRPQAKTPQEMGKWLASEKEKWA
-283 ETRRIL
+283 RIIKSSGL
-289 LTPDVKERLAGQG
+289 
-302 ADPLGT
+302 
-308 TPAET
+308 
-313 VEFMRRERERMAK
+313 K
-326 LIRDSAG
+326 LE
-333 QNR
+333 

>member
-1 VNFQVG
+1 MPKFPARG
-7 AGRNHFSACLRCA
+7 
-20 AALAIALTSGYAG
+20 AALAILAAICAG
-33 AADSAYPVKPIRMI
+33 SADAADPAYPVKPIRMI

-82 GSGLIGNELLTRA
+82 ASGLIGNELLVKA

-113 ILMHPAAGIDL
+113 VLMHGKAAIDL
-124 QRDYSPVTIVSYSPH
+124 QRDYAPVTIVSYSPH

-144 PSVPAATVKEVL
+144 PSVPANNVKAVI
-156 ALAKARPG
+156 ALEKAQPG
-164 KFNFATAGQTTA
+164 KLNFATAGQTTA

-181 IMLAA
+181 ILLAS
-186 RYGIE
+186 RYGID

-227 SGKLKLIAVTSAQ
+227 SGKLKLIAITSAK
-240 RNPALPDTPTFAE
+240 RNAALPDAPTFAE
-253 SGVADFVTGSWQGLL
+253 SGVPDFVTGSWQGIL
-268 APGKTPPEIVAKVQA
+268 APGKTPPEIVARLQA
-283 ETRRIL
+283 ETHRIL
-289 LTPDVKERLAGQG
+289 FTPDIKEKLAGQG
-302 ADPLGT
+302 ADPMGT

-313 VEFMRRERERMAK
+313 AEFMRRERERMAK
-326 LIRDSAG
+326 LIKDSAG
-333 QNR
+333 KNQ